1 MDKDTAVNKIIQKN
15 KQLVTDLEH
24 FRESYYNSER
34 ALKEM
39 ESQYDD
45 AMQKADLLRSKVE
58 ELKEDAAN
66 LFGIYILVFS
76 FLYG

>member
-1 MDKDTAVNKIIQKN
+1 MDKDTVVSKIIQQN
-15 KQLVTDLEH
+15 NQLATDLEH
-24 FRESYYNSER
+24 FQVSYYNSER

-45 AMQKADLLRSKVE
+45 AKQEIELTRSEVEGLRE
-58 ELKEDAAN
+58 NAEI
-66 LFGIYILVFS
+66 FYGIYIFS